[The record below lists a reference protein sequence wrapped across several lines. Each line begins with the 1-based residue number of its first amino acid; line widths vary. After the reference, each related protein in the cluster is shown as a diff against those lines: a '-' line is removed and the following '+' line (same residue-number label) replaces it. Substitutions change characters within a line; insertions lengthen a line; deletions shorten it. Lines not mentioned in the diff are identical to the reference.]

1 MLVGM
6 RHAAEEIRKG
16 SEVTRPVRLEMIE
29 RIQRRAE
36 RRMLALVPYFDT

>member
-16 SEVTRPVRLEMIE
+16 REETRAVRLEMIE
-29 RIQRRAE
+29 RVQRLAE
-36 RRMLALVPYFDT
+36 RRKLLLVSCFNA